1 MTGTLLLGHRSDG
14 RPIHAWFGAADDN
27 PETAPPPPSPAPDES
42 VALRAELDQLR
53 AQHTAAQAEA
63 QQNAER
69 LRELLA
75 GQPQPHGGDDGDDED
90 DDGDDAKAADGKPA
104 DPEMTKLRR
113 AVRAANREAKLR
125 REREEKLRADWEA
138 QDRARSEQLVEAQKL
153 SEAAEKARLE
163 AEARYKPATIRA
175 SAVPALLAAGAKPDR
190 ADRLMKL
197 LDMAALDVDAAGEV
211 TGLPEQITAV
221 KAEWPELFA
230 STDPTAPPRPPR
242 VTGADRPPAE
252 QQPLRSA
259 DRIAAQIL
267 NATT

>member
-1 MTGTLLLGHRSDG
+1 MTGTLLLGRRADG
-14 RPIHAWFGAADDN
+14 RPIHAWFGAADDD
-27 PETAPPPPSPAPDES
+27 TDTPPPPDES
-42 VALRAELDQLR
+42 ASLRAELDQLR
-53 AQHTAAQAEA
+53 SQHAQAQAEA

-75 GQPQPHGGDDGDDED
+75 GQPQPQGEDDGDED
-90 DDGDDAKAADGKPA
+90 DDTDDAKGSDGKPV

-138 QDRARSEQLVEAQKL
+138 QDRARSEQLAEAQKL

-190 ADRLMKL
+190 ADRLVRL

-211 TGLPEQITAV
+211 TGLTEQITAV

-230 STDPTAPPRPPR
+230 STEQPPPKPPR

-252 QQPLRSA
+252 QAPTRSA

-267 NATT
+267 GSNA

>member
-1 MTGTLLLGHRSDG
+1 MTGTLLLGRRADG
-14 RPIHAWFGAADDN
+14 RPIHAWFGAADDDT
-27 PETAPPPPSPAPDES
+27 PEDTPTPDES
-42 VALRAELDQLR
+42 TALRAELEQLR
-53 AQHTAAQAEA
+53 AQAAASQAEA

-75 GQPQPHGGDDGDDED
+75 GQAAPQADTEDDED
-90 DDGDDAKAADGKPA
+90 DDEADGKPA
-104 DPEMTKLRR
+104 DGKPVDPEMMKLRR

-138 QDRARSEQLVEAQKL
+138 QDKARQEQLVEAQKL

-175 SAVPALLAAGAKPDR
+175 AAVPALLAAGANPER
-190 ADRLMKL
+190 ADRLVRL
-197 LDMAALDVDAAGEV
+197 LDMAALDVDADGEV
-211 TGLPEQITAV
+211 TGLAEQIVAV
-221 KAEWPELFA
+221 KTEWPELFTPA
-230 STDPTAPPRPPR
+230 EQPAPKPPR

-252 QQPLRSA
+252 QGPQRSA

-267 NATT
+267 GGAA